1 MFNKN
6 LKVGFIGAGFMGYG
20 MAKNLIKNFN
30 VFVIAHTNREPI
42 EKLVSKGATE
52 VNSYRDLLNLNLDC
66 LMMCVTNTPIAIK
79 IAKEIS
85 LLIKNKILLIDLT
98 THDKTGSIKM
108 KNIFNQTNIKYAVNP
123 VMGGPVQSEEGILG
137 GIWGGEIDNFDES
150 KKYLQSFC
158 KNVFNFGSVE
168 KASQAKLLSNF
179 LSLLTT
185 TTVIEFFRSAKDLNI
200 DINLLC
206 EVAKLGSGNSGALN
220 RIADKAIQGDFKGYV
235 FSVNN
240 TLKDLTYINDLLKDS
255 NNAEKM
261 SDIAIN
267 FYKSA
272 KENGYG
278 ELLVSEL
285 IEKKY

>member
-85 LLIKNKILLIDLT
+85 PLIKNKILLIDLT

-108 KNIFNQTNIKYAVNP
+108 KNIFNQTNIKYVVNP

-158 KNVFNFGSVE
+158 KDVFNFGSVE

-185 TTVIEFFRSAKDLNI
+185 TTVIEFFRSANDLKI
-200 DINLLC
+200 DIKLLC

-261 SDIAIN
+261 SKIAIN

>member
-85 LLIKNKILLIDLT
+85 PLIKNKILLIDLT

-158 KNVFNFGSVE
+158 KDIFNFGSVE

-261 SDIAIN
+261 SNIAIN